1 MLPPT
6 LADFQISNNSL
17 MSEEFGSENPRKRRK
32 MDEDEALA
40 RKLQAEFD
48 GEAHDEGDDEI
59 GWSMQDEWDGNADK
73 YAKKNKKKQKETHS
87 PAHDSAIASDAS
99 GPTNDSRGGH
109 PRQVEDHFQIPQ
121 QPVVDLTGTRTHEVQ
136 EIVRGLAGRAGKLC
150 CSFCTVFVLGTER
163 DIVSL
168 ARSLLDRGI
177 ISGGSVGCHLCGNE
191 TPSGDAGMLMIWALL
206 CLFDNTSKHNKIDK
220 PTIKDKAKGLKSL
233 FSRKKS
239 NGIGYGGDRKAPG
252 GYLSGWGTAHQG
264 TGYGAESD
272 YEEEDYEKE
281 YGPGRSLNPSKN
293 LMNGKQPQQA
303 LDEDD
308 QNTVRVMNCLV
319 RLQCTL
325 EEGGAF
331 KFEQSIELL
340 QALFSCSSILERAAE
355 LLRNNDL
362 ENVTVRVPL
371 YTSLL
376 KFVQALASS
385 PVTSALV
392 FNERVARSHGARILD
407 VSLARADLVHSQGV
421 SASQPLAYCMREL
434 ALQAE
439 MMVKS
444 YGANEDVEL
453 FRSIKELNDFITAN
467 SRPASS
473 SKAPVNRN
481 EWHNE
486 LAVADLPEEVI
497 ISRHS
502 LMDKFSAEST
512 APSRMKRIMRDIAG
526 LQASLPDGIFVR
538 FCSSRPDIMKI
549 LIVGP
554 EGTPY
559 ENGLFEFDLLC
570 GPQFPKTP
578 PAMKFRTT
586 GGGRVSFN
594 PNLYPEGKICLSL
607 LGTWSGEPWNPSQST
622 LLQVLVSI
630 QAMIFCENPWLNE
643 PGRESM
649 PDQERQSQRYNQS
662 LHQHTVRTAM
672 LDWLERR
679 QFNAPVKRP
688 GRTLAETPAQAADTS
703 EGIWDEIINKHFA
716 SNGEQIIQM
725 VEQWRNAKPP
735 PQSTRPRRDDFPMP
749 DDISDGDSDDLDDD
763 SSSALA
769 PPSMFKGSGHTLGAP
784 VDAPQSSTSNSAPPS
799 ASLLPLQTYTTGAHD
814 GYTTSSSPFGRGYTL
829 GGPPSGPPPGVHP
842 LAARGGGRG
851 AAPRGV
857 HMDSSAF
864 GHLPNVQS
872 AVPGHTLSSWPGVPP
887 PVAPPSSF
895 TDPNQPGATPQF
907 GNPYLPPLPS
917 PSDVF
922 PSGLGRGNDGRG
934 RGWGWGWGWGRGRG
948 RGQGRGRGLLPSFT
962 GSTFSFGQPSGL
974 TYGPTIAS
982 GSFGAGRTLGGDAD
996 TSQSNAPAGPPPF
1009 PSGPT
1014 YVPVP
1019 MLFNGPTPPPPPP
1032 GLPEYIIL
1040 DPPTPGHQ
1048 GDGADPANFPPGPS
1062 RTRRRAE
1069 SPPEEPPAVM
1079 EGHERLAS
1087 KLREALVELRKHQG
1101 RYSMFDIHV
1110 EESTL

>member
-1 MLPPT
+1 
-6 LADFQISNNSL
+6 
-17 MSEEFGSENPRKRRK
+17 MSEDFGSENPRKRRK
-32 MDEDEALA
+32 MDEDEAIA

-48 GEAHDEGDDEI
+48 GEAHDDGDDEI

-73 YAKKNKKKQKETHS
+73 YAKKNKNKQKETHS

-99 GPTNDSRGGH
+99 GPTNDLRVVR
-109 PRQVEDHFQIPQ
+109 PRQVDDYFQVPQ
-121 QPVVDLTGTRTHEVQ
+121 QPVVDLTGTRTAEVQ
-136 EIVRGLAGRAGKLC
+136 ETVRGLAARAMKMC
-150 CSFCTVFVLGTER
+150 CSFCTVCVLATER
-163 DIVSL
+163 DIVSV
-168 ARSLLDRGI
+168 ARSLLDKSA
-177 ISGGSVGCHLCGNE
+177 ISCGSIKCHLCGNE
-191 TPSGDAGMLMIWALL
+191 TSSGDAGMLMVWTLL
-206 CLFDNTSKHNKIDK
+206 CLFDNTSKHNQLNNRTKD
-220 PTIKDKAKGLKSL
+220 TMKDKLKGFKS
-233 FSRKKS
+233 FFKGKKS
-239 NGIGYGGDRKAPG
+239 SGVGYGGDRRASG
-252 GYLSGWGTAHQG
+252 SYMSGWGSAHQG

-272 YEEEDYEKE
+272 YDGEGYEME
-281 YGPGRSLNPSKN
+281 YGPGRTLSTSKN
-293 LMNGKQPQQA
+293 ASNGKQPQQA

-319 RLQCTL
+319 RLHCTL

-331 KFEQSIELL
+331 KFDQSAELL

-407 VSLARADLVHSQGV
+407 VSLGRADLVHAPGV
-421 SASQPLAYCMREL
+421 SASQPLASCMREL

-444 YGANEDVEL
+444 YGANDDIEL

-467 SRPASS
+467 RQPSL
-473 SKAPVNRN
+473 SKAPVNKN
-481 EWHNE
+481 EWHKE

-502 LMDKFSAEST
+502 LMDQSSAEST
-512 APSRMKRIMRDIAG
+512 APGRMKRIMRDIAG

-570 GPQFPKTP
+570 GPQFPKMA
-578 PAMKFRTT
+578 PAMNFRTT
-586 GGGRVSFN
+586 GGGTVSFN

-649 PDQERQSQRYNQS
+649 PGQEWRSQRYNQS
-662 LHQHTVRTAM
+662 LHHHTVRTAM

-679 QFNAPVKRP
+679 QFNAPVRRS

-725 VEQWRNAKPP
+725 VERWQAAKPP
-735 PQSTRPRRDDFPMP
+735 PRSSRSHRDNAPMP
-749 DDISDGDSDDLDDD
+749 EDISDGDSDGMNSD
-763 SSSALA
+763 SDGDIPSYLA
-769 PPSMFKGSGHTLGAP
+769 PPSKFKGSGHTLSASA
-784 VDAPQSSTSNSAPPS
+784 DAPPPS
-799 ASLLPLQTYTTGAHD
+799 APNSALPSANMQPLQQYVASED
-814 GYTTSSSPFGRGYTL
+814 DAYKAALLQFGRGQSL
-829 GGPPSGPPPGVHP
+829 GGPSSGPPLGVHP

-851 AAPRGV
+851 TAPRGA
-857 HMDSSAF
+857 HIGGSAF
-864 GHLPNVQS
+864 GYPPGMPS
-872 AVPGHTLSSWPGVPP
+872 AAPGHTLSSSSGVPP
-887 PVAPPSSF
+887 PVTPSSPF
-895 TDPNQPGATPQF
+895 TDPTQPPAIPQF
-907 GNPYLPPLPS
+907 GNSYYLPPIPPPS
-917 PSDVF
+917 SV
-922 PSGLGRGNDGRG
+922 SSNARGRGNGGRG
-934 RGWGWGWGWGRGRG
+934 RGWGWSRGRG
-948 RGQGRGRGLLPSFT
+948 RGRGRGLLPSFT
-962 GSTFSFGQPSGL
+962 GSIFSFGQSSGP

-982 GSFGAGRTLGGDAD
+982 GSYGAGRTLGGDAD
-996 TSQSNAPAGPPPF
+996 TSQSNAPTGPPPF
-1009 PSGPT
+1009 PSGPF
-1014 YVPVP
+1014 YAPAP
-1019 MLFNGPTPPPPPP
+1019 SLFNGPTPPSLPDLYIVPPNQPM
-1032 GLPEYIIL
+1032 L
-1040 DPPTPGHQ
+1040 GHQ
-1048 GDGADPANFPPGPS
+1048 GDGADPAYFPPGPS
-1062 RTRRRAE
+1062 RTRRRTE
-1069 SPPEEPPAVM
+1069 SPSREPPAVM

-1101 RYSMFDIHV
+1101 RYSMFDMDW